1 MKLSMLVSE
10 QQILDL
16 LQILEQN
23 FVEVE
28 RGFVGSSAT
37 SHTDGTSSRIYKGS
51 YNIVDDSIFFTK
63 APRGNPNI
71 RRTNNNLDIETS
83 EFTGRVFLRQDY
95 TTNEIYDDYF

>member
-1 MKLSMLVSE
+1 MRIDDEYMKVINVGFGTSNIGPITNIGSQKL
-10 QQILDL
+10 
-16 LQILEQN
+16 
-23 FVEVE
+23 VEVE

-71 RRTNNNLDIETS
+71 RRTNNNLDI
-83 EFTGRVFLRQDY
+83 
-95 TTNEIYDDYF
+95 